1 MGLPCKDSHLNLCYC
16 ADIWRLYS
24 ELSLLW
30 LFVPFEKLRK
40 VEILHLTHSPP
51 PTFNS
56 FAFMLYNPITSE
68 GNAYCHLSATTQ
80 TNPLTHHAMYP
91 CIPILAF
98 NFQLLYRIIKNAI
111 CISLYLVPLV
121 TFFTL

>member
-68 GNAYCHLSATTQ
+68 GNAYCQFSAEAQKPKTFRVAAVYAQNFSGRSARIHFQTDFKLSGQ
-80 TNPLTHHAMYP
+80 FLNRLDS
-91 CIPILAF
+91 F
-98 NFQLLYRIIKNAI
+98 
-111 CISLYLVPLV
+111 
-121 TFFTL
+121 